1 MSLHFFYRLR
11 LVRAFIH
18 NGLNLLSKLTP
29 RRLWN
34 ALLVYGSYYLSVWTG
49 RAMHRGMP
57 LSLSV
62 EPTTAC
68 NLRCPEC
75 PSGLR
80 SFTRPTGHIALELYE
95 HVLEQLAPDLIF
107 LTLYFQG
114 EPYIHPRFLEMVRL
128 AANKGLYTI
137 SSTNAH
143 FLTEEN
149 ARATVESGLDRL
161 IVSLDGLSQET
172 YESYRREGNL
182 EEVLS
187 GLRRL
192 LKWKKRLKSRKPHV
206 VLQFLVVRPNEHEIP
221 AVHKLARELG
231 VDELQLKTAQIYEY
245 ENGHPLIPADLRYS
259 RYKPAGNGRWVLKK
273 PIKNRCLRMWQGA
286 VLTWDGRVLPCCF
299 DKDARH
305 QLGQIPLRSFREIW
319 KGENYDAFR
328 QKLLRAREEIGI
340 CGNCTE

>member
-1 MSLHFFYRLR
+1 MSPHFFYKLR
-11 LVRAFIH
+11 LIRASFY
-18 NGLNLLSKLTP
+18 NALNLLSKLTL

-34 ALLVYGSYYLSVWTG
+34 ACLIYSSYYLSARTG

-80 SFTRPTGHIALELYE
+80 SFTRPTGNIALDLYE
-95 HVLEQLAPDLIF
+95 HVLAQLAPDLIF

-114 EPYIHPRFLEMVRL
+114 EPYIHPHFLEMVRL
-128 AANKGLYTI
+128 AASKGLYTI

-161 IVSLDGLSQET
+161 VVSLDGLSQET

-192 LKWKKRLKSRKPHV
+192 LKWKKRLKSHKPHV
-206 VLQFLVVRPNEHEIP
+206 VLQFLVLRPNEHEIP
-221 AVHKLARELG
+221 ALRKLARELG

-245 ENGHPLIPADLRYS
+245 ENGHPLIPTNLRYS

-273 PIKNRCLRMWQGA
+273 NIKNRCLRMWQGA

-328 QKLLRAREEIGI
+328 QKLLRAREGI
-340 CGNCTE
+340 DICRNCTE